1 MTSRW
6 RNASG
11 QRVRVAGAR
20 ERCADCP
27 CEGVDICDGGT
38 FDGSLWQARLTTD
51 FTACTPPQAPTQ
63 VSCDELNVS
72 SQICTWNGTLGSFDY
87 SGGTD
92 QARCNSTP
100 SYFGYWY
107 KRQYRVRPVC
117 PTGGGGNGKIE
128 LYIRANSVTE
138 FDAVIAEIT
147 GLSTI
152 ETGTVYTLTP
162 KTNCGF
168 TFSDCLCDWD
178 SDPTVE
184 FEEL

>member
-1 MTSRW
+1 MASRW
-6 RNASG
+6 RNGSG

-27 CEGVDICDGGT
+27 CDGVDICDGT

-51 FTACTPPQAPTQ
+51 FTSCTPPQSPTQ

-72 SQICTWNGTLGSFDY
+72 AVVCTWNSSLNSFDY
-87 SGGTD
+87 DAAAD
-92 QARCNSTP
+92 QARCLGGNP
-100 SYFGYWY
+100 YFGYWY
-107 KRQYRVRPVC
+107 KKKYRVRPVC

-128 LYIRANSVTE
+128 LYVRANSITE

-147 GLSTI
+147 GLSTL
-152 ETGTVYTLTP
+152 ETGTTYTLTP
-162 KTNCGF
+162 KTNCGMPN
-168 TFSDCLCDWD
+168 SDCLCDWD
-178 SDPTVE
+178 SDPTVT